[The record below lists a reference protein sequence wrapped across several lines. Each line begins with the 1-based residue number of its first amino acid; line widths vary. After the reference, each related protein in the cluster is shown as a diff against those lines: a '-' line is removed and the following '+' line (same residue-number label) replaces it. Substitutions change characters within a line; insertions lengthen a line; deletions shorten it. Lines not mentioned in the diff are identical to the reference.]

1 MYGVVPTHVELQ
13 AFQISGE
20 FLCHRF
26 DDVSGGFRTRR
37 FYKACLCLW
46 MTFRVGARSS
56 DAPARLVFV
65 LGLGILLWG
74 VSP

>member
-1 MYGVVPTHVELQ
+1 MSL
-13 AFQISGE
+13 
-20 FLCHRF
+20 
-26 DDVSGGFRTRR
+26 DNVSGF
-37 FYKACLCLW
+37 
-46 MTFRVGARSS
+46 GARSS